1 MSIESQS
8 STTEEI
14 ESSRQ
19 GHRVRPVGEM
29 ADRIRDFDWTSTQL
43 GAIET
48 WSETLLSAVNMI
60 LSSPLP
66 MQLFWG
72 PDYVT
77 LYNDALTPLLTN
89 KHPAALGTPA
99 AICWHEAWGIVGPQ
113 LERVRTSG
121 EPVQFER
128 SLVPIERDGIVQD
141 VYWDYVYSAIL
152 GPDGAVEGIL
162 DIAQDVT
169 AAVVAQHNL
178 AASEARANRVLQSI
192 GDAVVVTD
200 PENKVSLMNPVAE
213 LLTGWSQQEAV
224 GLPLTDIF
232 NIVNES
238 TREPIESPADKV
250 KRHGAIVGLANH
262 TVLLNRGGGETHID
276 DSGAPITD
284 DNGQLTGI
292 VLVFRDIE
300 ERRKAEVARDRLT
313 SQLEQTLEGTT
324 DGVAMVDRN
333 WRYTYFNPAGRR
345 IANAPEN
352 VVGQNIWE
360 AFPGMVF
367 EGSPYVFHQERGMY
381 EGIAGEFTSDYPQL
395 NLTIQVF
402 VRPIPDGIVTIFR
415 DITQQKRSTAALIQ
429 TEKLAAVGRLASSI
443 AHEINN
449 PLEAVTNL
457 LFLLRGDQN
466 TQAERE
472 QYLEAAEQELRRVSN
487 ITNQTLRFHKQS
499 NKATNIQIDEL
510 VSGSLS
516 VYQGRLAHSGVQVE
530 RRDRVTKTVES
541 FDGEIRQVLI
551 NLIGN
556 AIDAMH
562 AGGRLLIRSR
572 EATCLKTS
580 RTGVTVTIAD
590 TGPGISAE
598 VQKKIFE
605 PFFTTKGTGGTG
617 LGLWVSA
624 EIIDRHQG
632 KLMLRSSRGSE
643 KSGTVF
649 TLFLPYNV
657 SPKPFVES

>member
-1 MSIESQS
+1 MSTEFQS
-8 STTEEI
+8 SVKEELKGA
-14 ESSRQ
+14 RRRL
-19 GHRVRPVGEM
+19 GVRSAGEM
-29 ADRIRDFDWTSTQL
+29 AERISKFNWSSTQL
-43 GAIET
+43 GPIDT
-48 WSETLLSAVNMI
+48 WSEALLTAVNMI
-60 LSSPLP
+60 LASPLP

-72 PDYVT
+72 PNFII
-77 LYNDALTPLLTN
+77 LYNDPLIPLLTN
-89 KHPAALGTPA
+89 KHPDALGQPA
-99 AICWHEAWGIVGPQ
+99 EVCWHEAWETVGPQ
-113 LERVRTSG
+113 MARVRSTG
-121 EPVQFER
+121 EPIQHER
-128 SLVPIERDGIVQD
+128 ALVPIERDGIVTD
-141 VYWDYVYSAIL
+141 VYWNYVYSAIF
-152 GPDGAVEGIL
+152 GPDGAVEGVL
-162 DIAQDVT
+162 DIAHDVT
-169 AAVVAQHNL
+169 AAVVAQHDL
-178 AASEARANRVLQSI
+178 AASEARATRVLQSI

-200 PENKVSLMNPVAE
+200 AGNKISLMNPIAE
-213 LLTGWSQQEAV
+213 QLTGWSQQEAM
-224 GLPLTDIF
+224 GLPLPEVF
-232 NIVNES
+232 NIVNET

-250 KRHGAIVGLANH
+250 RRHGAIVGLANH
-262 TVLLNRGGGETHID
+262 TVLLNRRGGETHID
-276 DSGAPITD
+276 DSGAPIMD
-284 DNGQLTGI
+284 ENGRLAGI

-300 ERRKAEVARDRLT
+300 ERRKAEIARDRLT

-324 DGVAMVDRN
+324 DGVAMVDRD

-345 IANAPEN
+345 IASAPEDI
-352 VVGQNIWE
+352 VGQNIWE

-367 EGSPYVFHQERGMY
+367 EGSPYVYHQERGMY
-381 EGIAGEFTSDYPQL
+381 EGIAGEFTTDYPLL

-415 DITQQKRSTAALIQ
+415 DITQQRRSTAALIQ

-466 TQAERE
+466 TQEERE
-472 QYLEAAEQELRRVSN
+472 QYLESAEQELRRVSN

-499 NKATNIQIDEL
+499 TNATNVQIDEL
-510 VSGSLS
+510 LGGSLS
-516 VYQGRLAHSGVQVE
+516 VYQGRLAHSGIHVE
-530 RRDRVTKTVES
+530 RRDRTTKTVYS

-562 AGGRLLIRSR
+562 SGGRLLLRTR
-572 EATCLKTS
+572 EATCLKTG
-580 RTGVTVTIAD
+580 RQGLTVTIAD

-598 VQKKIFE
+598 LQKKIFE

-624 EIIDRHQG
+624 EIIARHQG
-632 KLMLRSSRGSE
+632 KLMLRSRQGNG

-649 TLFLPYNV
+649 TLYLPYNV
-657 SPKPFVES
+657 PPRPFSEG